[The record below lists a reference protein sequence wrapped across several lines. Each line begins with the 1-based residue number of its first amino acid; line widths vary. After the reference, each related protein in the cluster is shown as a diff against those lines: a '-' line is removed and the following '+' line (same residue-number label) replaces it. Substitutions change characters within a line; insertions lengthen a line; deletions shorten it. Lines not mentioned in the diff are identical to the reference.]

1 MEHCR
6 FLTDVWADKI
16 SPRVN
21 SPNLYRIQL
30 GHNVRSFLMMAIG
43 EWKLEFRR
51 NPSEADKN
59 DLIELLDVR
68 HDGESVR

>member
-1 MEHCR
+1 M
-6 FLTDVWADKI
+6 I
-16 SPRVN
+16 
-21 SPNLYRIQL
+21 
-30 GHNVRSFLMMAIG
+30 AIG